1 MKGKTMI
8 FVGLFTHVT
17 NQEQTKEEDRRHG
30 EFSLMAY
37 AETPEQAVQMFHKR
51 IVEYRNDQQFFEG
64 VCKIFLTQLLEF
76 DRLPQNHAFMLNFKS
91 VAGDPIMPFISCTV
105 PTDQNDYCSIHD
117 WRDNQPAV
125 DGKSEQLFV
134 EFKER
139 LPSTEEA
146 K

>member
-1 MKGKTMI
+1 MI

-37 AETPEQAVQMFHKR
+37 AETPEQAVQMFRKR

-64 VCKIFLTQLLEF
+64 ACKIFLTQLLEF

-134 EFKER
+134 AFKER

>member
-1 MKGKTMI
+1 MI

-134 EFKER
+134 AFKER